1 MIRLEALS
9 KVYYTNGRRNLVAD
23 RLNAEFPTGASVG
36 LSKTASRDI
45 LCLLQSYVTRPENV
59 VRVVWEPDQLVIFDH
74 QITQRY
80 APDNYDGL
88 PRRLERVTVAGEVP
102 VGIDGERSRS
112 ITGIARWLTAQSF
125 CGASAMRAPF
135 APPRLSVSR

>member
-1 MIRLEALS
+1 MRQPP
-9 KVYYTNGRRNLVAD
+9 R
-23 RLNAEFPTGASVG
+23 TGERGLYLGGFVSRFVG

-88 PRRLERVTVAGEVP
+88 PRRLERVTVAVRCP
-102 VGIDGERSRS
+102 SASTASAAARSRGTPRTTRRRS
-112 ITGIARWLTAQSF
+112 DSLR
-125 CGASAMRAPF
+125 RATT
-135 APPRLSVSR
+135 